1 MIRTIAILVLALSAA
16 IPATAA
22 QSGPS
27 PSRVLTA
34 SKMGRGEAFR
44 GEAQIADVER
54 VIADLI
60 NAERSAK
67 GLPSLAVS
75 PELARLARQYSRDM
89 AERRY
94 FAHIDPEGKRVGAR
108 VDESCGIV
116 WTTVGEN
123 IARNRGFDDPAG
135 VAVREWMR
143 SEGHRENILSGKFR
157 ETGIGVWVGPDN
169 TVYFTQIFLT
179 RRPEAGAKRD

>member
-1 MIRTIAILVLALSAA
+1 MIRAMALLALALSAA
-16 IPATAA
+16 VPVDAGQGGPAP
-22 QSGPS
+22 G
-27 PSRVLTA
+27 RVLAA
-34 SKMGRGEAFR
+34 SKIGRGEAFR
-44 GEAQIADVER
+44 GESQIANVER
-54 VIADLI
+54 VIVDLI
-60 NAERSAK
+60 NAERGAR
-67 GLPSLAVS
+67 GLPSLVVS

-94 FAHIDPEGKRVGAR
+94 FAHVDPEGKRVGAR
-108 VDESCGIV
+108 VDEACGIA
-116 WTTVGEN
+116 WTSVGEN

-157 ETGIGVWVGPDN
+157 ETGIGVWVGPDD

-179 RRPEAGAKRD
+179 RRPEAGAKRH